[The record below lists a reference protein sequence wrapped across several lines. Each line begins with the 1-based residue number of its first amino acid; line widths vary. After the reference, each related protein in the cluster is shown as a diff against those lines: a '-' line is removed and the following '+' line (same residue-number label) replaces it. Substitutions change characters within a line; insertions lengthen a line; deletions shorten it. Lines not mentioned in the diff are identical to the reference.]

1 MRRGRKSVLTLHQK
15 CAVGGECERL
25 WRALAEQQSLA
36 KHRQQ
41 PHQRDVKNEQ
51 AKLQAVP
58 VASRDFRV
66 WRDARKRASS
76 EIEEILS
83 EAGTARL
90 TTIRAK
96 RPYGKR
102 TQIRKAAIR
111 WCAARHGKTIT
122 ERHAQDCWDAFSAM
136 MKRLAYEG
144 T

>member
-1 MRRGRKSVLTLHQK
+1 M
-15 CAVGGECERL
+15 
-25 WRALAEQQSLA
+25 WRDLAEQQALA
-36 KHRQQ
+36 DHRQQ

-51 AKLQAVP
+51 GKLQAVP

-83 EAGTARL
+83 EAGAARL
-90 TTIRAK
+90 AVIQVK

-102 TQIRKAAIR
+102 NEILKAAIS
-111 WCAARHGKTIT
+111 WCAATYGKTII
-122 ERHAQDCWDAFSAM
+122 ERHAQECWDAFSAM
-136 MKRLAYEG
+136 TKRLAHQR